1 MRSVHQIPVLAVAL
15 SLLSTVC
22 AVAAQDPSDE
32 LLRLDTELQALLM
45 DDAHELEEARALFI
59 NIIQDLDTPVALA
72 LLENNYYRHRGIMN
86 RTSSIGK
93 AFRQALVA
101 TAREEATRLFLDRF
115 LSGEYM
121 RIEVPAGEE
130 WSENLRRHEL
140 SDMIQIAPAVLEPER
155 NVDLLTSLFDTVSEK
170 NVRFRRHVR
179 HSLATALVEVG
190 TNEAFDFLHSVRD
203 EIQFGGYYRWR
214 LCYSPDDRAAEILL
228 YRLENVDELLSVDY
242 SWGDDKDSKAKRS
255 SYMSRQAHTTLLALV
270 GEFGLFDR
278 SEWLIE
284 RRKQKKGV
292 ELWSLGTLGR
302 IRAQLG
308 ALTPRLLEYGID
320 EDEIKRVK
328 DRLDEIIQERRRDR

>member
-1 MRSVHQIPVLAVAL
+1 MRSNQQIPVLVLAL
-15 SLLSTVC
+15 SLVSAVSS
-22 AVAAQDPSDE
+22 VAAQDPSDE
-32 LLRLDTELQALLM
+32 LLRLDTELQELLV
-45 DDAHELEEARALFI
+45 DEAYEFEEAKELFVT
-59 NIIQDLDTPVALA
+59 IIRNLETPVALA

-86 RTSSIGK
+86 RTSGISK

-101 TAREEATRLFLDRF
+101 TASEQATRLFLDRF

-140 SDMIQIAPAVLEPER
+140 ADMIGIAPAVLEPER
-155 NVDLLTSLFDTVSEK
+155 ATELLKSLYQAAEDMPRRSRRSTCYSVAAAFVEIGTDDT
-170 NVRFRRHVR
+170 F
-179 HSLATALVEVG
+179 T
-190 TNEAFDFLHSVRD
+190 FLENVRD
-203 EIQFGGYYRWR
+203 EIGFTMGFKWQ
-214 LCYSPDDRAAEILL
+214 LMYSPDDRAAEILL
-228 YRLENVDELLSVDY
+228 YRLDHVDELVAVNTPLNDDRESVNRRLTFRTEMA
-242 SWGDDKDSKAKRS
+242 GETMR
-255 SYMSRQAHTTLLALV
+255 ALI